1 MGANN
6 SKKATF
12 YHDYGNGGWVYT
24 MGTYEERKSFGPVNE
39 NSRSVASGL
48 QPKYTTNQDLY
59 NYAQINGGVYG
70 GTDFCRPTITQ
81 YPRPGE
87 VSQGSD
93 NNISFNGGGWTYTM
107 DMGPYVD
114 VNNANRYNF
123 KGIAN
128 APGYGGIGV
137 MWARAKDPDGFELKN
152 ANNYNIPFRVTKIG
166 GDARDWP
173 AWYLW
178 VAQPLKPG
186 TILKFNHY
194 FWLTVTTPAWTW
206 GNNDD
211 WVRVTITEDR
221 LGQTEGG
228 VRFAPVTD
236 AVGNTWGL
244 NHP

>member
-12 YHDYGNGGWVYT
+12 YHDYGNGGWVYYI
-24 MGTYEERKSFGPVNE
+24 GNYHQRKMPAGYNRPAE
-39 NSRSVASGL
+39 SRQALVL
-48 QPKYTTNQDLY
+48 NVPKYTTSDAIYRASQEEIGRNAD
-59 NYAQINGGVYG
+59 
-70 GTDFCRPTITQ
+70 CCCPSITQ

-114 VNNANRYNF
+114 VNNASRNTF
-123 KGIAN
+123 KGITTSPVYQ
-128 APGYGGIGV
+128 APGL
-137 MWARAKDPDGFELKN
+137 MWARAKDPDGFYLKD
-152 ANNYNIPFRVTKIG
+152 ANNNDIPFRIAKVA

-186 TILKFNHY
+186 TILGFNHY
-194 FWLTVTTPAWTW
+194 AWLSTTT
-206 GNNDD
+206 GFGVNDH
-211 WVRVTITEDR
+211 WMKLSFIEDR

-236 AVGNTWGL
+236 SVGNTWGL